1 MSVQRSLSF
10 HAKVYYRPHI
20 VLETNPLLSYST
32 IKKFSKTW
40 VVGVR
45 QDLGD
50 KFHDVQAL
58 HSQLSCGK

>member
-32 IKKFSKTW
+32 IKEVFK
-40 VVGVR
+40 
-45 QDLGD
+45 DLGGRC
-50 KFHDVQAL
+50 
-58 HSQLSCGK
+58 SSGPRW